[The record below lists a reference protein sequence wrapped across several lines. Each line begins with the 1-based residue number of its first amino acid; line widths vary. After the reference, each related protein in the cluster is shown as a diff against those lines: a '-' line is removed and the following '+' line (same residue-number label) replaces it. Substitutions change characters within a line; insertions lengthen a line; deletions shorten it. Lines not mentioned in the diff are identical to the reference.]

1 MSEEFEYF
9 ENPEVKKTEEVWC
22 QIDENGNLSIFN
34 WEIVERMAKEYDQ
47 CAENVKRDNG
57 QIIAKLAML
66 IRQQTIRDCADV
78 LQKYVDNSPLRRIL
92 VLKEQD
98 DE

>member
-1 MSEEFEYF
+1 MSEEFEYLKT
-9 ENPEVKKTEEVWC
+9 PEIKQTEEVWC
-22 QIDENGNLSIFN
+22 KINEKGELEVFN
-34 WEIVERMAKEYDQ
+34 WEFVERLAKEYDQ
-47 CAENVKRDNG
+47 CAENVQRNNG
-57 QIIAKLAML
+57 QIIAKLAVL

-98 DE
+98 DD